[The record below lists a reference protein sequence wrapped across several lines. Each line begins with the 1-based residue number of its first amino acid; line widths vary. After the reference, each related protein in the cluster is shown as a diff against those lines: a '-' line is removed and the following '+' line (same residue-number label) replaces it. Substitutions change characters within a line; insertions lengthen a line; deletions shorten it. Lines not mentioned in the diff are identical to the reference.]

1 MKILT
6 LTLTLLFGF
15 SGSIKAQQLKSG
27 ASLRAF
33 DNKDKTILLTEKE
46 TTAFTL
52 PSAQKNWYDVHLK
65 IWINKSV
72 LDEEEM
78 LLASGTEFF
87 LENGDKLGQA
97 EADIKVL
104 EFAQAS
110 GRKNKNRYVA
120 IIQAKAFH
128 TQFERGSIP
137 ERRLEEMLNG
147 TKKGMISREMDAIVQ
162 DMNLKFVDAGDF
174 TFYPIQ
180 QDNMDLRKESSFKIL
195 IVYKRGGAFFGI
207 ITNGFELDIPVKSE
221 KEESDLFF
229 YFPVQKAT
237 DRDFNELMNYV
248 FDFIRL

>member
-1 MKILT
+1 MKNLSIALV
-6 LTLTLLFGF
+6 LFFGF
-15 SGSIKAQQLKSG
+15 SVDLAAQQLKSG
-27 ASLRAF
+27 ASLRAV
-33 DNKDKTILLTEKE
+33 DNKEKTILLTEKE
-46 TTAFTL
+46 TKVFTL

-65 IWINKSV
+65 VYINTSA
-72 LDEEEM
+72 LDQDAM
-78 LLASGTEFF
+78 LVASGTEFF

-97 EADIKVL
+97 DADINVL
-104 EFAQAS
+104 EYTQAT

-120 IIQAKAFH
+120 VIQAKAFQ

-137 ERRLEEMLNG
+137 ERRLEEMLNA

-174 TFYPIQ
+174 TFYPIF

-237 DRDFNELMNYV
+237 DRDFQELMNYV